1 MENID
6 LKYYWEDNKYNI
18 DMLVDFYVFNEK
30 IIAEDKEALKIE
42 FKNEDKKIAVAAN
55 GNIAVGVAV
64 IDKNNQIE
72 KFSIV
77 NFFKDKEK
85 EKEFKDWIQKS

>member
-18 DMLVDFYVFNEK
+18 DMLVDFYAFNEK

-77 NFFKDKEK
+77 NFFKDKDK